1 MDIFELAE
9 ATILTS
15 TLASPCDSPKAIFIV
30 GQSGSGKSSIAIP
43 NKSNYIFINGDEFRG
58 YYKDTLNLKNND
70 IYKYLE
76 ESGKVSSKI
85 VEHLI
90 KSLSDKKYNLI
101 IEGTLRTSEVP
112 IKTAELLV
120 DKDYECSMIAIAMH
134 PSESLLRTVNR
145 YIALEYSHATDNR
158 ILPRPVDPKIH
169 DNIVKSFG
177 HNLQEAIDSKLFIN
191 IDLYSSQR
199 IVYSS
204 PAIEHIPI
212 SNIYK
217 RTINQLSSK
226 LEYKRIEREVKLTNT
241 MVENLYSKP
250 DIIPVMKKE
259 NLLKTMKYISKHLN
273 KMKENI
279 RGR

>member
-9 ATILTS
+9 ATILAT
-15 TLASPCDSPKAIFIV
+15 TLASPCDSPEAIFIV
-30 GQSGSGKSSIAIP
+30 GQSGSGKSSLAIP
-43 NKSNYIFINGDEFRG
+43 NKNNYIFINGDEFRG

-120 DKDYECSMIAIAMH
+120 NKDYKCNMIAIAIH
-134 PSESLLRTVNR
+134 PSESLLNTVDR
-145 YIALEYSHATDNR
+145 YIALEYTHVRDNR

-169 DNIVKSFG
+169 DNIVKNFG
-177 HNLQEAIDSKLFIN
+177 HNLQKAIDSKLFIK
-191 IDLYSSQR
+191 IDLYSSQK
-199 IVYSS
+199 ITYSS

-212 SNIYK
+212 SKVYK
-217 RTINQLSSK
+217 KTINQLSSN
-226 LEYKRIEREVKLTNT
+226 LEYKRIESKVQLTNE
-241 MVENLYSKP
+241 MIEKLYSNP

-259 NLLKTMKYISKHLN
+259 NLLKTMKCISKHLN
-273 KMKENI
+273 QMQENF

>member
-9 ATILTS
+9 ATILNS
-15 TLASPCDSPKAIFIV
+15 TLASPCDSPEAIFIV

-43 NKSNYIFINGDEFRG
+43 NKNNYIFINGDEFRE

-76 ESGKVSSKI
+76 ESGKVSGKI

-120 DKDYECSMIAIAMH
+120 DKDYKCNMIAIAMH

-145 YIALEYSHATDNR
+145 YIALEYSHVTDNR

-169 DNIVKSFG
+169 DNIVKNFG
-177 HNLQEAIDSKLFIN
+177 HNLQKAIDSKLFTN
-191 IDLYSSQR
+191 IDLYSSQK
-199 IVYSS
+199 IIYSS
-204 PAIEHIPI
+204 PAKEHIPI

-217 RTINQLSSK
+217 RTI
-226 LEYKRIEREVKLTNT
+226 RE
-241 MVENLYSKP
+241 
-250 DIIPVMKKE
+250 I
-259 NLLKTMKYISKHLN
+259 
-273 KMKENI
+273 
-279 RGR
+279 